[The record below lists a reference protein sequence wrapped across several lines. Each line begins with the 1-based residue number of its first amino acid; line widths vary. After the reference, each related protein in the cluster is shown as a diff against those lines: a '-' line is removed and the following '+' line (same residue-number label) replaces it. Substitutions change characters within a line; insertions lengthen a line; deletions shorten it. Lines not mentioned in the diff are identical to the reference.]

1 MRAVPPLTRAA
12 RRVRHALTAAML
24 AVAAVALTVPN
35 ASAAPRAGAEVVAVT
50 QVAPR
55 QIDLAVRSAALGGRV
70 VNVRLLTPD
79 GWTPGGRKFPTL
91 WLLHG
96 CCGTTGYKSWTSFTD
111 IAALS
116 SLRKALVV
124 MPDAGQQAA
133 HSDWWNYGNGGAP
146 AWERF
151 HTSELTSL
159 LESDWGASK
168 NRAIAGMSM
177 GGQGALLYAARKP
190 GMFRAAASYSGP
202 VNPLYNSESV
212 TRQLGIFGYGGV
224 DGRRIW
230 GDPVRQ
236 RSIWQA
242 HDLYYLANRLT
253 SMPVYLSCG
262 NGTAGPLDPVG
273 STSPTEAD
281 FNRQNYAL
289 AGRIRALGGTRLTTH
304 LYGRGNHTWAYAKR
318 ELHLSLPMLLRA
330 IGAG

>member
-1 MRAVPPLTRAA
+1 MHAVPSPSRAT
-12 RRVRHALTAAML
+12 RRVRRTLAAATIVTAAL
-24 AVAAVALTVPN
+24 APALP
-35 ASAAPRAGAEVVAVT
+35 ASAAPRTGAEVVAVT
-50 QVAPR
+50 QVADR
-55 QIDLAVRSAALGGRV
+55 QIDLAVRSAALGGKV

-79 GWTPGGRKFPTL
+79 GWTPGGRRFPTL

-96 CCGTTGYKSWTSFTD
+96 CCGTTGYRSWTTFTD
-111 IAALS
+111 LATIAGV
-116 SLRKALVV
+116 RKALVV
-124 MPDAGQQAA
+124 MPEAGQQAA

-146 AWERF
+146 AWETF
-151 HTSELTSL
+151 HTSELPGL
-159 LESDWGASK
+159 LESDWGASRS
-168 NRAIAGMSM
+168 RAIAGMSM

-212 TRQLGIFGYGGV
+212 TRLLSVFGYGGV
-224 DGRRIW
+224 DARRIW

-236 RSIWQA
+236 RGIWQA
-242 HDLYYLANRLT
+242 HDSYYLANRLT
-253 SMPVYLSCG
+253 SLPVYLSCG
-262 NGTAGPLDPVG
+262 NGTAGPLDPAG

-281 FNRQNYAL
+281 FNRQNHAL

-304 LYGRGNHTWAYAKR
+304 LYGPGNHYWAYAKR